1 MKPVT
6 PVVGNDHS
14 YVLIIFN
21 TNVSPQPANITVTL
35 KDWGLNHTDG
45 YGVQVNIIW
54 ILQMKIGL
62 EPAKITTCCKI

>member
-6 PVVGNDHS
+6 PVFGNDHS

-54 ILQMKIGL
+54 ILQMKIGH